1 MVDEDTEKVA
11 AEPAGAPAN
20 RDAQRDPGVIEGE
33 VLGRGADQE
42 GPPPSATEPAAGP
55 SPVPT
60 AKPARTGVRGFAAG
74 ALAGLIVS
82 ALTTGAG
89 FYFLASKG
97 DLAEHAG
104 RVAALETQ
112 AQHKNAAQ
120 DAEAERQS
128 AQVASLDKRVS
139 ALEANASASSG
150 AEVDKRLAAL
160 EQANAEN
167 APNMAAAKEVAQR
180 LTTLVAD
187 LRTDVDAARGEISG
201 LSARTAK
208 LEAAP
213 QNGEG
218 PDLSALAARLDK
230 IEAALAAPKAET
242 RAAPEQQ
249 SPVDNAA
256 AIAVV
261 AGAIADNL
269 RAGAPFG
276 PELAE
281 LERLGVAPEALA
293 PLRVEADGAP
303 TGGAL
308 AASFDA
314 VAPKVLAA
322 ASQGEQGGVV
332 DRFLAHIHNLV
343 RVRDLN
349 ETAGDDPQALVS
361 QIEAS
366 SRRSDVAG
374 ALAAFDKLPE
384 AGRQAAGDWATQ
396 ARARQAAEAALQSI
410 REAAIGR
417 LAVTPKP

>member
-1 MVDEDTEKVA
+1 MGDEDNENVA
-11 AEPAGAPAN
+11 AQPAGAPAN

-33 VLGRGADQE
+33 VLGRGADE
-42 GPPPSATEPAAGP
+42 ERP
-55 SPVPT
+55 SPNAAEPIAQPSSAPA
-60 AKPARTGVRGFAAG
+60 AKPARTGARAFAAG

-82 ALTTGAG
+82 ALAAGAG
-89 FYFLASKG
+89 FYFLAAKG
-97 DLAEHAG
+97 DLAENVN

-112 AQHKNAAQ
+112 AQQKNAAL

-128 AQVASLDKRVS
+128 AAVAGLEKRVS

-150 AEVDKRLAAL
+150 AEADKRLAML
-160 EQANAEN
+160 EAANTEN
-167 APNMAAAKEVAQR
+167 APNIAAAKEAAQR
-180 LTTLVAD
+180 LTTQVAD
-187 LRTDVDAARGEISG
+187 LRTDVDGARGEISG
-201 LSARTAK
+201 LSARIAK
-208 LEAAP
+208 LEAGP
-213 QNGEG
+213 VNGEG
-218 PDLSALAARLDK
+218 PDPSALAARLDK
-230 IEAALAAPKAET
+230 LEAVLAAPKSET
-242 RAAPEQQ
+242 RAAPEQR

-293 PLRVEADGAP
+293 PLRVEAEGAP

-322 ASQGEQGGVV
+322 ASSGEQGGVV

-361 QIEAS
+361 QVEAA
-366 SRRSDVAG
+366 SRRGDIPV
-374 ALAAFDKLPE
+374 ALAAFAKLPE
-384 AGRQAAGDWATQ
+384 AARQAAGDWPNRAQ
-396 ARARQAAEAALQSI
+396 ARQAADAALQSI
-410 REAAIGR
+410 REAAIER
-417 LAVTPKP
+417 LAGDAKP